1 MLRAAISLLAAIML
15 IATCHAVELQ
25 ESVSVSAMHVTLIP
39 GSSRVLVQEA
49 RQIDYAASE
58 QSVAF
63 AYGQARIAVDSV
75 RISPPNGVTVEA
87 THRPAGRDDC
97 VIWDLAGRPV
107 SPSPTRIS
115 YELEGLDWKLLYR
128 LDFNPASTTGHSGT
142 ATVSAAIEVC
152 NQSGLDL
159 RATSLSLAL
168 NGAPD
173 EGCSLRVAGGL
184 RDLPTGWTKQWPVV
198 TADGDSSIATDLAA
212 HVQYVYAPQSYSSK
226 VQRLLVLSESEQA
239 PLPVPLLSLPEGP
252 VDIYLHVTD
261 QPGSVPDAI
270 AIWRTTAA
278 RSGVPGGSQ
287 DSLTFELGPEPAIAV
302 EDTTVALRKENVT
315 FDARGQVAGMDVV
328 EQHQMTVTNRAD
340 HDAELALYQEVLS
353 KWKLDLT
360 SPTPDGENA
369 ETDQRDRSQIR
380 LWSGTLLRGET
391 VTIEFT
397 LTRPLGV
404 GQ

>member
-1 MLRAAISLLAAIML
+1 MGPPTENYSPGVPTSVIARSKGADRMLRAAISLLAAIML

-198 TADGDSSIATDLAA
+198 TTDGASSIATDLAA
-212 HVQYVYAPQSYSSK
+212 HVQ
-226 VQRLLVLSESEQA
+226 
-239 PLPVPLLSLPEGP
+239 
-252 VDIYLHVTD
+252 
-261 QPGSVPDAI
+261 
-270 AIWRTTAA
+270 
-278 RSGVPGGSQ
+278 
-287 DSLTFELGPEPAIAV
+287 
-302 EDTTVALRKENVT
+302 
-315 FDARGQVAGMDVV
+315 
-328 EQHQMTVTNRAD
+328 RAD
-340 HDAELALYQEVLS
+340 AFGLEGLS
-353 KWKLDLT
+353 
-360 SPTPDGENA
+360 
-369 ETDQRDRSQIR
+369 
-380 LWSGTLLRGET
+380 
-391 VTIEFT
+391 
-397 LTRPLGV
+397 LGV
-404 GQ
+404 GAGRVLPGEPGRAGAALLQHPVGAVDVGVADERPDRLRVGAAGFGEVAVRRPLAGFEVFDGGAERFGVVALLAQAAARVVGG